1 MPFGNEQLTM
11 DRGDFL
17 RLGGA
22 SLAGAALLGV
32 TGSRSWAVSGPLL
45 ADEFDVAAEEY
56 GVPKDLLLAMG
67 YVNTL
72 WEMPRPNTTPYE
84 AGDLHGRG
92 AYGIMQIEQ
101 SPARDDLGR
110 AASLTGLTEQKIK
123 SERAANVRAGA
134 ALLANKQ
141 GGERTSNL
149 NDWRES
155 VSEYAG
161 IDLYAQEVYEVLDSG
176 TSATIASGERLSVA
190 PQPRI
195 VIPQFYSTYGS
206 RGDYGR
212 ASWRPAYNGNY
223 TNSRRERSYNIDR
236 IVVHVVQGSYSSA
249 VNWFQDSRA
258 GVSAHY
264 TVSKRGRIAQS
275 VRHEDIAYHAGHWGT
290 NKHSIGIEHEG
301 YVDNPSWF
309 TDKMYRASARLAAYA
324 VRRHRIPIDRSHI
337 IGHNQVPGCPG
348 QGGGGSC
355 HTDPGRHW
363 NWNKYLRLVRKYV
376 RRARRRR

>member
-1 MPFGNEQLTM
+1 MRTGDGPVRM
-11 DRGDFL
+11 DRRDFL
-17 RLGGA
+17 RLGGTG
-22 SLAGAALLGV
+22 LAGAALLGV
-32 TGSRSWAVSGPLL
+32 TGGQVWARSQPLL
-45 ADEFDVAAEEY
+45 DSEFKVASEEY

-67 YVNTL
+67 YVNTM
-72 WEMPRPNTTPYE
+72 WEMPPPSATPYE
-84 AGDLHGRG
+84 MGDLHGRG
-92 AYGIMQIEQ
+92 TYGIMQLEQ
-101 SPARDDLGR
+101 SPTRDSLGR
-110 AASLTGLTEQKIK
+110 AVSLTGLAEKEIK

-134 ALLANKQ
+134 ALLADIQ
-141 GGERTSNL
+141 GKKTQDVNG
-149 NDWRES
+149 WQES

-190 PQPRI
+190 PQPGI

-223 TNSRRERSYNIDR
+223 TNSRRERSYNIDK

-249 VNWFQDSRA
+249 VNWFQDPRA

-264 TVSKRGRIAQS
+264 TVSKKGKIAQS

-309 TDKMYRASARLAAYA
+309 TDRMYGASARLAAYA
-324 VRRHRIPIDRSHI
+324 VRRHRIPIDRRHI

-348 QGGGGSC
+348 PGGGGSC

-363 NWNKYLRLVRKYV
+363 NWDKYLRLIKKHV
-376 RRARRRR
+376 RRARHRR